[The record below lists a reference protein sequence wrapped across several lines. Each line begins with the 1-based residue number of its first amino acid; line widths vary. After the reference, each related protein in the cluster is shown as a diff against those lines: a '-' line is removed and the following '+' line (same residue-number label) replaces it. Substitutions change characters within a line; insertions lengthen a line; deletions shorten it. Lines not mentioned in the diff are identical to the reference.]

1 MSVLP
6 AQFDASLL
14 TFGEVNSLK
23 SGAKAVD
30 VKYDG
35 RALMMQIGSLDLPYG
50 LNEDDKFGPV
60 KYSVNVS
67 LRDYD
72 SNPKVKAIFQALD
85 AMDTRV
91 MTECVDKNW
100 LRKPGMTQQILKQMK
115 LYKPS
120 VKFSEDENGNRKQWP
135 PTVKVNLR
143 KNKDGQFETAFYD
156 TDKKQINTK
165 DIPLKDVI
173 VRKTQATL
181 LIECTGAWISSVG
194 CGLSW
199 KAKQM
204 RIDSTPDLG
213 RGYGFIDEDGSSAPV
228 AASRSASSVP
238 AAGRSATSAAPV
250 AKSSG
255 FAAAFEEEDEE
266 ELDESDVL
274 GGAVSHAPP
283 PQAQVVAAP
292 PAEDNGPVALPK
304 KTIVKKK
311 IVAGA
316 KA

>member
-14 TFGEVNSLK
+14 TFGEIKSLT
-23 SGAKAVD
+23 SGAKSVD

-35 RALMMQIGSLDLPYG
+35 RPLMMQVGSLDLPYG

-72 SNPKVKAIFQALD
+72 TVPKVKAIFTALES
-85 AMDTRV
+85 MDTRV
-91 MTECVDKNW
+91 MNECVEKNW

-120 VKFSEDENGNRKQWP
+120 VKFSEDENGNRKPYP

-143 KNKDGQFETAFYD
+143 KSKDGQFETAFYD

-173 VRKTQATL
+173 PRKTQATL
-181 LIECTGAWISSVG
+181 LIECTGVWISSVG

-228 AASRSASSVP
+228 AAGRSASSAPV
-238 AAGRSATSAAPV
+238 ARSNTVAPV

-255 FAAAFEEEDEE
+255 FAAAFEEDDEE

-274 GGAVSHAPP
+274 GSSQPAPV
-283 PQAQVVAAP
+283 PQAQAVVAA

-311 IVAGA
+311 VVTGA
-316 KA
+316 KT

>member
-14 TFGEVNSLK
+14 TFGEIKSLT
-23 SGAKAVD
+23 SGAKSVD

-35 RALMMQIGSLDLPYG
+35 RPLMMQVGSLDLPYG

-72 SNPKVKAIFQALD
+72 SVPKVKAIFTALES
-85 AMDTRV
+85 MDTRV
-91 MTECVDKNW
+91 MGECVEKNW
-100 LRKPGMTQQILKQMK
+100 LRKPGMTTQILKQMK

-120 VKFSEDENGNRKQWP
+120 VKFSEDENGNRKPYP

-143 KNKDGQFETAFYD
+143 KSKDGQFETAFYD

-165 DIPLKDVI
+165 DVPLKDVI
-173 VRKTQATL
+173 PRKTQATL
-181 LIECTGAWISSVG
+181 LIECTGVWISSVG

-213 RGYGFIDEDGSSAPV
+213 RGYGFIDEDGGAP
-228 AASRSASSVP
+228 ALRSAAP
-238 AAGRSATSAAPV
+238 AARSATSAAPV
-250 AKSSG
+250 SKSSG
-255 FAAAFEEEDEE
+255 FAAAFEDDEE
-266 ELDESDVL
+266 ELDESEVL
-274 GGAVSHAPP
+274 SSQAPP

-292 PAEDNGPVALPK
+292 PAEDNAAVQLPK
-304 KTIVKKK
+304 KTTIVKKK
-311 IVAGA
+311 IVAGG